1 VKMIAR
7 TVREIVEPAAARQT
21 AGPGPGNVQDE
32 GRLPFVE
39 DEANAVQAKLLVAQ
53 PAARELPEPLPDR
66 NNAWPPSKTQAR
78 QRQGCPQWSAS
89 SEEAGAGNR
98 LCQGRKGWMPESPVA
113 EQRSFVELVPLDETS
128 RGKGSRGRD
137 QLQVHGQVRLE
148 LERGRTTFPHS
159 RVVHG
164 HVEHQHDACGTR
176 FWFGL
181 LRPGRREPSRPQS
194 LEMCRVVVFAGLM
207 DE

>member
-1 VKMIAR
+1 
-7 TVREIVEPAAARQT
+7 
-21 AGPGPGNVQDE
+21 
-32 GRLPFVE
+32 
-39 DEANAVQAKLLVAQ
+39 
-53 PAARELPEPLPDR
+53 
-66 NNAWPPSKTQAR
+66 
-78 QRQGCPQWSAS
+78 
-89 SEEAGAGNR
+89 
-98 LCQGRKGWMPESPVA
+98 MPESPVA

-148 LERGRTTFPHS
+148 LERGRTTSLHS

-176 FWFGL
+176 FLFGL

-194 LEMCRVVVFAGLM
+194 LEMCRVVVFAGLV
-207 DE
+207 DEYVVAPVPVEEMLGAESVNCPVGGDISCQA